1 MRQGKESVLNMNAQ
15 LVFNEFAKM
24 AQSNE
29 DYYTWGKP
37 SQVGIIEDALAYF
50 GLNYT
55 MEHHSRSM
63 HLKNL
68 EILKNFLVYHASDE
82 QLNWIHEIAVG
93 GKNISQMSQDNN
105 SSGKVFVS
113 MPMSKEKCSCVDDI
127 RDGMRRGIETSGNVP
142 YFLDLDAHNGN
153 ITLKMLDEI
162 RACKFL
168 VADFTTHNVGVYY
181 EAGYA
186 AALGKT
192 TIHTCSRSDFSGL
205 HFDIKQIQ
213 TLSWSSADELASVL
227 REHIIKSNLGGKK
240 ICAHG

>member
-1 MRQGKESVLNMNAQ
+1 MRQGKESALNMNAQ

-29 DYYTWGKP
+29 DYYTWGSP
-37 SQVGIIEDALAYF
+37 SQVGIIEDVLAHF

-68 EILKNFLVYHASDE
+68 EILKNFLVYHASDD
-82 QLNWIHEIAVG
+82 QLKWLIRETADG
-93 GKNISQMSQDNN
+93 GKNISKMSLDSN

-153 ITLKMLDEI
+153 ITLKTY
-162 RACKFL
+162 F
-168 VADFTTHNVGVYY
+168 
-181 EAGYA
+181 
-186 AALGKT
+186 
-192 TIHTCSRSDFSGL
+192 
-205 HFDIKQIQ
+205 
-213 TLSWSSADELASVL
+213 W
-227 REHIIKSNLGGKK
+227 K
-240 ICAHG
+240 ICLF